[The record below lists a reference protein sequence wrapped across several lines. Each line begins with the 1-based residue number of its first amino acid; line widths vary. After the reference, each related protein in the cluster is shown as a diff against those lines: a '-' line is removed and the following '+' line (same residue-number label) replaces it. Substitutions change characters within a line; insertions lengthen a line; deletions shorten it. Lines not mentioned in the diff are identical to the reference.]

1 MHDLFKEM
9 ERVCERSTKELHEFL
24 DRIEQN
30 KNTISPADLDILCKL
45 VDIAKNSKSTMKKI
59 YEIEDMEQMDRE
71 YSGNMYSGNMM
82 YRNEPMWDR
91 RYSGANN
98 GNGGNYSG
106 NSYRGTYTVES
117 GGDYSGRRGMNRGY
131 SRNSEK
137 ESMRNELED
146 MLQDSRDDREA
157 EVIKKLMARL

>member
-1 MHDLFKEM
+1 MHDLFREM
-9 ERVCERSTKELHEFL
+9 ERVCERDTKELHDFL
-24 DRIEQN
+24 DRIDQN
-30 KNTISPADLDILCKL
+30 KNTISPADLEILCKL

-59 YEIEDMEQMDRE
+59 IEIDEMLDTNQNE
-71 YSGNMYSGNMM
+71 YSGNMM

-117 GGDYSGRRGMNRGY
+117 GNNYSGRNMRRSY
-131 SRNSEK
+131 SRGDDTR
-137 ESMRNELED
+137 MELEE
-146 MLQDSRDDREA
+146 MLNNTRDQNEA
-157 EVIKKLMARL
+157 EVIRKILNKL

>member
-1 MHDLFKEM
+1 MHDLMREM
-9 ERVCERSTKELHEFL
+9 ERVCERNTKELHEFL

-59 YEIEDMEQMDRE
+59 YEIEDMEQMDGE

-117 GGDYSGRRGMNRGY
+117 GNNYSGRNMRRSY
-131 SRNSEK
+131 SRGDDTR
-137 ESMRNELED
+137 MELEE
-146 MLQDSRDDREA
+146 MLNNTRDPQEA
-157 EVIKKLMARL
+157 EALRKIISKL